1 MHHRAVGPEI
11 AVSLDHTAGKVDF
24 REFVSC
30 HAYPRIG
37 LGVLQQDVVL
47 GFVLLDE
54 IVLQEQ
60 CIRFGIHDRV
70 LGIGDFGDKDARLD
84 IEPFRRHEI
93 LRDPF
98 VKVFGLA
105 YIYDN
110 PLGVII
116 SVNSGG
122 MWE

>member
-1 MHHRAVGPEI
+1 MYN
-11 AVSLDHTAGKVDF
+11 TARKIHF
-24 REFVSC
+24 RERARAD
-30 HAYPRIG
+30 AYPRIG

-70 LGIGDFGDKDARLD
+70 LGIGDFGDKDACLD

-98 VKVFGLA
+98 VKVFRLA
-105 YIYDN
+105 HIYDN